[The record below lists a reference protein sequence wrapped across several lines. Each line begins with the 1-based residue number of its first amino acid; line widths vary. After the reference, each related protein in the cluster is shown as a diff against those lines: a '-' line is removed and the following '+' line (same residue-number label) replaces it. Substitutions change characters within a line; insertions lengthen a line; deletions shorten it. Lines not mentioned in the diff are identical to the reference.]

1 MHWATS
7 FLASSQF
14 GVQAS
19 LFRNSSKLRS
29 AKTEDLRHWHGFPSQ
44 AAGRSQ
50 SFRTIAFREAGPG
63 NCQQSLPCTG
73 HVFEMRRRSTEQPR
87 QSQRTTGAP
96 TTTPSIG
103 PGTGPPT
110 CKNPYHLSISLRQ
123 DFANLQNSLS
133 LSISV
138 HVPESHDMPGSMRSA
153 KAGELPP
160 AKCR

>member
-73 HVFEMRRRSTEQPR
+73 QAFEMRRRSTQQPR

-110 CKNPYHLSISLRQ
+110 SSEMPMTLPLKSIWFRASSLLSCFVIAPRK
-123 DFANLQNSLS
+123 
-133 LSISV
+133 SV
-138 HVPESHDMPGSMRSA
+138 IHPSPRRRWH
-153 KAGELPP
+153 
-160 AKCR
+160 

>member
-73 HVFEMRRRSTEQPR
+73 QADEAQVDPAAPSVSKNDRSPHYDSLHWSRNWATDLQE
-87 QSQRTTGAP
+87 SV
-96 TTTPSIG
+96 PSE
-103 PGTGPPT
+103 
-110 CKNPYHLSISLRQ
+110 YL
-123 DFANLQNSLS
+123 
-133 LSISV
+133 
-138 HVPESHDMPGSMRSA
+138 A
-153 KAGELPP
+153 KAGLCESAEFVVAVNQCTCTRKP
-160 AKCR
+160 